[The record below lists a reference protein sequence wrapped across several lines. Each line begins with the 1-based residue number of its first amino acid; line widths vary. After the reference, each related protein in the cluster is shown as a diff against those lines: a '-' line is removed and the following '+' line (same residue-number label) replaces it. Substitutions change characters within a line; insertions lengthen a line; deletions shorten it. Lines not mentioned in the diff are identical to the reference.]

1 MLPNALAVFRVPVLA
16 AAICFSAY
24 SQGRPEPASLIAA
37 QRELMGH
44 SLYGRRVARLGLDAS
59 AQW

>member
-24 SQGRPEPASLIAA
+24 SQGRPDPASLIAA
-37 QRELMGH
+37 QREAMRALAFMDGVWR
-44 SLYGRRVARLGLDAS
+44 G
-59 AQW
+59 